1 MSIRGLVDLPLV
13 QTSSPLPESTISFY
27 ENNIAQGSGPNGT
40 WLMTDFF
47 GTTAGSPH
55 AENLQQVNEII
66 TTYSSSLSTLQT
78 CYDRMR
84 TLLTGGYSS
93 FVGMPPVL
101 TITIPSGPGA
111 GTYAS
116 YDSAL
121 NALIDAANGA
131 VNVAAAAMGDDLVT
145 LNTLWYQMVWRT
157 MVFEPANQTR
167 AEIDF
172 ATIPAAAELSCS
184 AFITS
189 IDGYGQQTEEGQ
201 AAFVLQSLAQDNLP
215 GQALQGAMIE
225 GRNEQ
230 ALDALPL
237 TRWNQVPS
245 EPEIPPPQAQLPDA
259 SLTVQQARD
268 LVNAQLRTTS

>member
-1 MSIRGLVDLPLV
+1 MSVRGLVDLPLV
-13 QTSSPLPESTISFY
+13 QTTSPLPASTVSFY
-27 ENNIAQGSGPNGT
+27 QNNLAQGSGPNGT
-40 WLMTDFF
+40 WLMIDFF

-55 AENLQQVNEII
+55 AENMQQVNEIL
-66 TTYSSSLSTLQT
+66 TTYSSTLSLLKT

-84 TLLTGGYSS
+84 TLLTGGYTSGV
-93 FVGMPPVL
+93 FPMI
-101 TITIPSGPGA
+101 TITIPAGPGA
-111 GTYAS
+111 GTYGS

-131 VNVAAAAMGDDLVT
+131 VNSAAPALGSDLDT
-145 LNTLWYQMVWRT
+145 LNTAWYQMVWRT

-167 AEIDF
+167 ADIDF
-172 ATIPAAAELSCS
+172 ATIPAASELSCT

-189 IDGYGQQTEEGQ
+189 IDGYGQETEEGQ

-237 TRWNQVPS
+237 TRWNEVPS
-245 EPEIPPPQAQLPDA
+245 QPESPPPQADLPDA
-259 SLTVQQARD
+259 SLTVDQARAS
-268 LVNAQLRTTS
+268 VNARLRTTS

>member
-145 LNTLWYQMVWRT
+145 LNTLWYQMAWRT
-157 MVFEPANQTR
+157 MVFEPANQAR

-245 EPEIPPPQAQLPDA
+245 EPETPPPQAQLPDA

>member
-55 AENLQQVNEII
+55 ADNLEQINDILAEY
-66 TTYSSSLSTLQT
+66 TSTLSTLQT

-84 TLLTGGYSS
+84 TLLTGGYTS
-93 FVGMPPVL
+93 GIPPTI

-131 VNVAAAAMGDDLVT
+131 VNAAAAAMSADLDT
-145 LNTLWYQMVWRT
+145 LNSLWYQMVFRT
-157 MVFEPANQTR
+157 MVYEPANQTR

-172 ATIPAAAELSCS
+172 ATIPAASELSCS
-184 AFITS
+184 AFITT

-201 AAFVLQSLAQDNLP
+201 AAFVLQSLAQNNLP

-245 EPEIPPPQAQLPDA
+245 EPETPPPQAQLPDA

-268 LVNAQLRTTS
+268 LVNTRLRTTS

>member
-1 MSIRGLVDLPLV
+1 MSVRGLVDLPLV
-13 QTSSPLPESTISFY
+13 QTTSPLPDSTISFY
-27 ENNIAQGSGPNGT
+27 ENNLAQGSGPNGT

-55 AENLQQVNEII
+55 AENLQQVNEIL
-66 TTYSSSLSTLQT
+66 TTHANTLATLKT

-84 TLLTGGYSS
+84 TLLTGGYTS
-93 FVGMPPVL
+93 GIPPAI
-101 TITIPSGPGA
+101 TITIPAGPGA
-111 GTYAS
+111 GTYSS

-121 NALIDAANGA
+121 NALIDAANGQI
-131 VNVAAAAMGDDLVT
+131 NAAAPALGEDLAT
-145 LNTLWYQMVWRT
+145 LNTLWYEMVWRT
-157 MVFEPANQTR
+157 MIFEPANQQR

-172 ATIPAAAELSCS
+172 ATIPAASQLSCS
-184 AFITS
+184 AFITT

-201 AAFVLQSLAQDNLP
+201 AAFVLQSLAQNNLP

-230 ALDALPL
+230 ALDSLPL
-237 TRWNQVPS
+237 TRWNQIPS
-245 EPEIPPPQAQLPDA
+245 EPETPPPQASLPDA